1 VIGLD
6 SNVHAATSAR
16 GTGAPL
22 ITSGFDDFAVLQAT
36 FAAAMLETF
45 FKQLKL
51 INTIMTTLPLAWP
64 PADADRE
71 HVRDLKAVTFELPTI
86 DFTSA
91 SNVMGPEVLP
101 ARRKA
106 RQNKAA
112 WGKIVS

>member
-1 VIGLD
+1 MIGLD
-6 SNVHAATSAR
+6 SDVHAATCAR

-22 ITSGFDDFAVLQAT
+22 ITSGFDDFAVLQT
-36 FAAAMLETF
+36 MFAAAMLETF

-64 PADADRE
+64 PADADRR
-71 HVRDLKAVTFELPTI
+71 HVPNLKAVISELPTI

-112 WGKIVS
+112 AEKALS

>member
-6 SNVHAATSAR
+6 SDVQAATCAR
-16 GTGAPL
+16 GTGTPL
-22 ITSGFDDFAVLQAT
+22 RTSGFDDFAVLQT
-36 FAAAMLETF
+36 LFAAAMLETF

-64 PADADRE
+64 PADTDRG
-71 HVRDLKAVTFELPTI
+71 HMPDMKAVTSKPPAI

-91 SNVMGPEVLP
+91 LNVMGPEVLP

-112 WGKIVS
+112 AEKTVS